1 VSYNEYEDG
10 RLSKCICKELSGRS
24 MESEGCPD
32 VHGTARSLRCVPM
45 CMEQY
50 GVRDV
55 SELEW
60 NTRHFEVR
68 MCSGRSLGP
77 RGVCDE
83 SGM

>member
-1 VSYNEYEDG
+1 MSVCHIMNMKMGDLANAS
-10 RLSKCICKELSGRS
+10 
-24 MESEGCPD
+24 
-32 VHGTARSLRCVPM
+32 ARSCPEGAQCPRGVRM

-83 SGM
+83 SRM

>member
-10 RLSKCICKELSGRS
+10 RLGKCVCEELSGRS
-24 MESEGCPD
+24 TESKGCPD
-32 VHGTARSLRCVPM
+32 AHGTAQSLRCVQM

-55 SELEW
+55 SKLEW

-68 MCSGRSLGP
+68 MCSGRSPGL
-77 RGVCDE
+77 RGVRDE
-83 SGM
+83 SRM